1 MNYDLGEMLSY
12 KVKLMFFRLLGFA
25 ILGLLALFF
34 YGIIKPENPKTRDD
48 EIIKAAESSC
58 IWEKKLEKAQ
68 AKIDKCLEDELAKN
82 KKHDSDTLESC
93 KKIGYGYAEI
103 EYNNDGTM
111 YNSTLRDIE
120 DFKTES
126 ELLLSN
132 NSKYISSC
140 KKNLKIKDTN
150 VNVQNIVKLETG
162 DSNNEQLAK

>member
-1 MNYDLGEMLSY
+1 MYMG
-12 KVKLMFFRLLGFA
+12 
-25 ILGLLALFF
+25 
-34 YGIIKPENPKTRDD
+34 
-48 EIIKAAESSC
+48 
-58 IWEKKLEKAQ
+58 KKLEKAQ
-68 AKIDKCLEDELAKN
+68 AKIDKCLEDELTKN

-150 VNVQNIVKLETG
+150 VNVQNIVKLEAG